1 MPRIPREDDTVV
13 ETLSE
18 GFDFEIPLRGA
29 VEVSGFLK
37 VTKEDLHTIRMRV
50 PGAAVLHVH
59 RALVIDGDTPGKDG
73 GEHEAEIN
81 LKTGLH
87 PFRLIYLSEG
97 ENASLDISGPGGVG
111 IVR

>member
-1 MPRIPREDDTVV
+1 M
-13 ETLSE
+13 
-18 GFDFEIPLRGA
+18 
-29 VEVSGFLK
+29 SGFLK

-73 GEHEAEIN
+73 GELEAEIN
-81 LKTGLH
+81 LKAGLH

-97 ENASLDISGPGGVG
+97 ENASLDISGPGGCGNCQV
-111 IVR
+111 I